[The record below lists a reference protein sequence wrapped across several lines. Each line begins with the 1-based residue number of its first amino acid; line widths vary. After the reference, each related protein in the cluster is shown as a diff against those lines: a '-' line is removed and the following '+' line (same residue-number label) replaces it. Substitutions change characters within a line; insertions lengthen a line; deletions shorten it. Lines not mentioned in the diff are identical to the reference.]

1 MVVKPQLI
9 VAEDCL
15 LLSSDSR
22 CSGQTSDNLRQ
33 RKDYSRKVWGGGVP
47 GDELIWRVG
56 RKNKDGGEC
65 GWGMASFT
73 KSQPG

>member
-22 CSGQTSDNLRQ
+22 CSGQTLDNRRLQKGFPR
-33 RKDYSRKVWGGGVP
+33 RVWGVWEEMDWFGG
-47 GDELIWRVG
+47 WVG
-56 RKNKDGGEC
+56 RTGMVANVKG
-65 GWGMASFT
+65 GMAGFT
-73 KSQPG
+73 ES